1 MRGRI
6 AIVTLF
12 LVLGGALPASATS
25 NESYKDKFD
34 SIGWGG
40 SNGSLPWSGPWH
52 EIGDD
57 NDEKFGAVR
66 VVSSGNCASGNC
78 INIDASLLA
87 NVGVKRS
94 ADTGIF
100 ENAELC
106 FDLHIVPGLELG
118 GALRVQV
125 NAGGGWVTIEEY
137 DLGNETEIHPE
148 FDISDFTAESFQ
160 VRFLVTG
167 VLNTG
172 QVYIDNVE
180 ITGELLEEPT
190 TTTTTPSTTTTTV
203 GDDDGTTTTTRPR
216 STTTTTRP
224 STTTTE
230 FEETT
235 TTTTVADTSTT
246 TTVPSE
252 EGSVP
257 TLVVAVGDGGD
268 GPPGPGGPQPPLSG
282 VGGIRQAGRGLQA
295 NFDSGLF
302 GQVGDVSPIT
312 GVDFQARFSMAAEL
326 IESTWVWM
334 VLLATVIAWSI
345 VSGMERR
352 RSQLPG

>member
-1 MRGRI
+1 MRGRV
-6 AIVTLF
+6 AVVTLF
-12 LVLGGALPASATS
+12 LVLGGALSASATS

-52 EIGDD
+52 EVGDD

-100 ENAELC
+100 EDAELC

-125 NAGGGWVTIEEY
+125 NVGGGWVTIEEY
-137 DLGNETEIHPE
+137 DLGNEAEIHPE
-148 FDISDFTAESFQ
+148 FDISGFTAESFQ

-190 TTTTTPSTTTTTV
+190 TTTTTAPTTTTTE
-203 GDDDGTTTTTRPR
+203 GDDDGTTTTTKPR
-216 STTTTTRP
+216 QATTTTRP
-224 STTTTE
+224 NTISTVP
-230 FEETT
+230 EEA

-246 TTVPSE
+246 TTIPSE
-252 EGSVP
+252 EGSLP
-257 TLVVAVGDGGD
+257 TLVVALGGGD
-268 GPPGPGGPQPPLSG
+268 GPSGPGGREQPPTG
-282 VGGIRQAGRGLQA
+282 GGGIRQAGRGLQA

-302 GQVGDVSPIT
+302 GDVGDMSPIT
-312 GVDFQARFSMAAEL
+312 GVDLQARFSLAAEV

-334 VLLATVIAWSI
+334 VLLAIVIAWSI